1 VLPAGC
7 CIAVLGL
14 VVLVAVRLLRGRVR
28 HLRPGAATRRDM
40 AARLLLLAPA
50 DQRRRLTLLTR
61 QLAGAAGH
69 RGGAHEL
76 GAPRSTA
83 SESDRKNVSLSLE
96 QGAV

>member
-1 VLPAGC
+1 MLPAGC

-50 DQRRRLTLLTR
+50 DQRRRLTR

-76 GAPRSTA
+76 GAPGSTA
-83 SESDRKNVSLSLE
+83 SESDRKYVSLSLE